1 MAERHGI
8 LIGGRLRSTG
18 RVLDVFSPYDGA
30 LVGGTYLAS
39 LEEFEDACATAQ
51 AAYEELK
58 TYTAYKR
65 ATLIN
70 AVVDGIEANCDDLA
84 RTIALEAGKPIKDAR
99 IEVKRAQNTFQLAL
113 EEAKR
118 MEGAVVPLD
127 VSPDASARIGI
138 IRRFPLG
145 VVLGISP
152 FNFPL
157 NLVAHK
163 VAPAMAS
170 GNAIILKPSPRTP
183 LSALKLGDI
192 IMASGWP
199 AGGVNVVPC
208 DNADVGAL
216 LSDARIKKLSFTG
229 SSDVGWA
236 LKEKAGRKK
245 VTLELGGNAGAIV
258 EGDADALY
266 AAKRC
271 AIGAF
276 SNAGQV
282 CISVQRIYVQREV
295 YHAFKEAFIRN
306 AVGLRMGDPLDEST
320 DIGPMIDEASARR
333 AEEWVKE
340 AVRDGAIILAGGKRN
355 NNFMEPTVLTNTR
368 PSMKVCA
375 QELFA
380 TVVALESYD
389 DFEEALN
396 AVNSSRFGLQAG
408 VFTNDMKKVFKA
420 YDTLDV
426 GAVVVND
433 APTFRVD
440 NMPYGGVKESG
451 FGREGVRYAIE
462 EMTEPRLLVVGK

>member
-1 MAERHGI
+1 MSERHGI

-18 RVLDVFSPYDGA
+18 RVLDVLSPYDGA
-30 LVGGTYLAS
+30 PVGGTYLAGLS
-39 LEEFEDACATAQ
+39 EFEDACASAH

-58 TYTAYKR
+58 TYPAYKR
-65 ATLIN
+65 AALIS
-70 AVVDGIEANCDDLA
+70 AVVDGIAANVDDLA

-99 IEVKRAQNTFQLAL
+99 IEVKRAQNTFQIAL

-118 MEGAVVPLD
+118 MEGTVMPLD
-127 VSPDASARIGI
+127 VFPGADGRIGI

-183 LSALKLGDI
+183 LTALKLGDI
-192 IMASGWP
+192 ITASGWP

-229 SSDVGWA
+229 SPDVGWA
-236 LKEKAGRKK
+236 LKEKSGRKK
-245 VTLELGGNAGAIV
+245 VTLELGGNAGVIV
-258 EGDADALY
+258 EGDADVEY
-266 AAKRC
+266 AATRC
-271 AIGAF
+271 TVGAF

-282 CISVQRIYVQREV
+282 CISVQRIYVKREV
-295 YHAFKEAFIRN
+295 FGVFKEAFLKN
-306 AVGLRMGDPLDEST
+306 AAGLRMGDPLDEST
-320 DIGPMIDEASARR
+320 DIGPMIDERSARR

-340 AVRDGAIILAGGKRN
+340 AVRDGAVLVAGGGRRGG
-355 NNFMEPTVLTNTR
+355 FMEPTVLTGTR
-368 PSMKVCA
+368 PSMKVCTE
-375 QELFA
+375 ELFA
-380 TVVALESYD
+380 PVVTLESYD
-389 DFEEALN
+389 DFEEALT
-396 AVNSSRFGLQAG
+396 AINSSRFGLQAG

-462 EMTEPRLLVVGK
+462 EMTELRLLVIGT